1 MPEAPWRW
9 FSPSRMPVMVRT
21 TYRREL
27 LTTCTLPIAVS
38 LFEGG
43 VFGVLAKRVFGVSDL
58 AFATILAVPFFANA
72 TSLLWTRLARGRP
85 KVPFISLLMGLI
97 VGGTAGLALLPTPE
111 PDAAGRLVASFAL
124 EWLVVAYV
132 MGVRS
137 LIAGMITL
145 RSQVWRNNYRRALR
159 GRVTSR
165 LIMLAALILGTA
177 PTLLYRLL
185 DGDPQRFRLIYPVAA
200 ALAIVGVWSF
210 SRVRLRGEQALL
222 KYERDGDPTPPSRS
236 TPPASPT
243 SHEPSTPA
251 RRVGAL
257 TILRQDRLFR
267 SYMILQFIMGL
278 GNLMAEAAVI
288 KLTID
293 LISAANG
300 SSPGSNNFSFGL
312 ATLLTVTL
320 PFVCA
325 GLTLPLWA
333 RYLDRVHILE
343 FRSRHAVL
351 FAVIQIIYS
360 LAAATGLLA
369 LLALGRVVQGIARGG
384 GMLAWQLGHN
394 DFTDRRLAAVYM
406 GVHVTL
412 TGIRG
417 LVAPFLAIALLEGV
431 STWPGVGS
439 TLSKLADLAGD
450 NPLGHAFTAAAQWTG
465 LGAGLFI
472 LTGVMLTAAWLGF
485 VRLHLRHARQHAKPD
500 PS

>member
-9 FSPSRMPVMVRT
+9 FSPSRMPVMARP

-43 VFGVLAKRVFGVSDL
+43 VFGVLAKRVFGVGDL
-58 AFATILAVPFFANA
+58 AFATILAAPFFANA

-85 KVPFISLLMGLI
+85 KVPFITVMMGLI

-111 PDAAGRLVASFAL
+111 PDASGRLVASPAL

-137 LIAGMITL
+137 LIAGMVTL

-159 GRVTSR
+159 GRITSR

-177 PTLLYRLL
+177 PTVLYRLL
-185 DGDPQRFRLIYPVAA
+185 DGDPQRFRLVYPLAA

-210 SRVRLRGEQALL
+210 SRVRLRGEKSLL
-222 KYERDGDPTPPSRS
+222 KYERDPTHLTHKTSQDQ
-236 TPPASPT
+236 PA
-243 SHEPSTPA
+243 PA
-251 RRVGAL
+251 RRIGAL

-267 SYMILQFIMGL
+267 SYMIYQFIMGL
-278 GNLMAEAAVI
+278 GNLIAEAAVI

-293 LISAANG
+293 LISSG
-300 SSPGSNNFSFGL
+300 SDTNADSGDFAFGL
-312 ATLLTVTL
+312 ATFLTVTL

-343 FRSRHAVL
+343 FRTRHVVL
-351 FAVIQIIYS
+351 FAAVQLVYG
-360 LAAATGLLA
+360 LAATTGLIV
-369 LLALGRVVQGIARGG
+369 LLALGRVVQGVARGG

-417 LVAPFLAIALLEGV
+417 LLAPFLAIALYEGI
-431 STWPGVGS
+431 STWPGVRQ
-439 TLSKLADLAGD
+439 LADLAG
-450 NPLGHAFTAAAQWTG
+450 NNALGQTLSAATQWTG
-465 LGAGLFI
+465 LGPGLFVI
-472 LTGVMLTAAWLGF
+472 TGVMLTAAWVGF
-485 VRLHLRHARQHAKPD
+485 LRLHRQHARASAP
-500 PS
+500 

>member
-1 MPEAPWRW
+1 MPPMPWRW
-9 FSPSRMPVMVRT
+9 FSPARMPLMARP

-58 AFATILAVPFFANA
+58 AFATILAAPFFANA
-72 TSLLWTRLARGRP
+72 TSLLWTRLARGRR
-85 KVPFISLLMGLI
+85 KVPFISGIMGLI

-111 PDAAGRLVASFAL
+111 PNTAGQLVAGPAL

-132 MGVRS
+132 LGVRS
-137 LIAGMITL
+137 LIAGMVTL
-145 RSQVWRNNYRRALR
+145 RSQVWRNNYRRAVR
-159 GRVTSR
+159 GRITSR

-185 DGDPQRFRLIYPVAA
+185 DGDPQRFRLVYPLAA
-200 ALAIVGVWSF
+200 AIAIVGAWSF
-210 SRVRLRGEQALL
+210 SRVRLRGEKALL
-222 KYERDGDPTPPSRS
+222 HYETHGDPDHPVAQDNPS
-236 TPPASPT
+236 
-243 SHEPSTPA
+243 PA
-251 RRVGAL
+251 RRIGAL
-257 TILRQDRLFR
+257 TILRRDRLFR
-267 SYMILQFIMGL
+267 SYMVFQFLMGL

-293 LISAANG
+293 LIGGGQG
-300 SSPGSNNFSFGL
+300 SDPGSGGFAFGL
-312 ATLLTVTL
+312 ATFLTVTL
-320 PFVCA
+320 PFVFA

-351 FAVIQIIYS
+351 FAGVQLVYG

-369 LLALGRVVQGIARGG
+369 LLAVGRVVQGVARGG

-412 TGIRG
+412 TGVRG
-417 LVAPFLAIALLEGV
+417 LIAPFLAIALLEGV

-439 TLSKLADLAGD
+439 GLRQLADHAGD
-450 NPLGHAFTAAAQWTG
+450 NALGNALQAAADWPG
-465 LGAGLFI
+465 LGPWLF
-472 LTGVMLTAAWLGF
+472 LVTGVMLTAAWLGF
-485 VRLHLRHARQHAKPD
+485 VRLHLQHARTPPA
-500 PS
+500 